1 MQKKRNILGT
11 IVNTAVFII
20 LEIAALTML
29 SHSSSV
35 QNFFLIKW
43 SHAIQGEL
51 WGTTEAISEYFSLKE
66 KNRELS
72 EQIFKLNREV
82 ESLNQRLEKSGLDS
96 LSGNYSNYS
105 ASKFDFIPAKVI
117 KNNLNKQHNYIILDK
132 GSKDGIT
139 TQSGVITPDGVVG
152 IVDAVSRNY
161 AYVISLL
168 NSELNISA
176 RIGDSG
182 AAGPMSWDGIS
193 SNKAILKEIPLQYK
207 FEEGDTVYTSG
218 FSSIFPPDIPLGV
231 TGKTKVVNGA
241 TYEVKV
247 QLFQNFSSL
256 RYVTIVKNRDILEIE
271 ELEQHQEGKKE
282 KK

>member
-1 MQKKRNILGT
+1 MQKKRNILS
-11 IVNTAVFII
+11 IIINTAVFII

-35 QNFFLIKW
+35 QNFFLAKW
-43 SHAIQGEL
+43 SHAIQGRL

-66 KNRELS
+66 KNKELS
-72 EQIFKLNREV
+72 GQIFKLNQEIEFLNRRI
-82 ESLNQRLEKSGLDS
+82 ESSRLDS
-96 LSGNYSNYS
+96 LSNSYAGNSG
-105 ASKFDFIPAKVI
+105 SKFDFIPAKVI
-117 KNNLNKQHNYIILDK
+117 KNNLNKQHNYIILEK

-161 AYVISLL
+161 SYVISLL

-176 RIGDSG
+176 RIGNSG
-182 AAGPMSWDGIS
+182 AAGPMSWDGTS
-193 SNKAILKEIPLQYK
+193 SNMATLKEIPLQYK

-247 QLFQNFSSL
+247 QLFQDFSSL
-256 RYVTIVKNRDILEIE
+256 RYVTVVKNKDMFEIE
-271 ELEQHQEGKKE
+271 ELEQHQESKKE

>member
-1 MQKKRNILGT
+1 MQKKRNILS
-11 IVNTAVFII
+11 IIINTAVFII

-35 QNFFLIKW
+35 QNFFLVKW
-43 SHAIQGEL
+43 SHAIQGKL
-51 WGTTEAISEYFSLKE
+51 WGTTETISGYFSLKE
-66 KNRELS
+66 ENRKLS
-72 EQIFKLNREV
+72 EQIFNLNREV
-82 ESLNQRLEKSGLDS
+82 EHLMRKLEQSRIDS
-96 LSGNYSNYS
+96 LSSSYSHYS
-105 ASKFDFIPAKVI
+105 DSKFDFIPAKVI
-117 KNNLNKQHNYIILDK
+117 KNNLNKQHNYIILEN
-132 GSKDGIT
+132 GYKDGIT

-161 AYVISLL
+161 AFVISLL
-168 NSELNISA
+168 NSEINISA

-182 AAGPMSWDGIS
+182 AAGPMAWDGIS
-193 SNKAILKEIPLQYK
+193 SNQAILKEIPLQYK

-247 QLFQNFSSL
+247 RLFQNFSSL

-271 ELEQHQEGKKE
+271 ELEQHQESKKE

>member
-43 SHAIQGEL
+43 SHTIQGEL

-82 ESLNQRLEKSGLDS
+82 ESLNQRLEKSRLDS

-271 ELEQHQEGKKE
+271 ELEQYQEGKKE

>member
-82 ESLNQRLEKSGLDS
+82 ESLNQRLEKSRLDS
-96 LSGNYSNYS
+96 LSSNYSNYS

>member
-43 SHAIQGEL
+43 SHTIQGEL

-82 ESLNQRLEKSGLDS
+82 ESLNQRLEKSRLDS

>member
-82 ESLNQRLEKSGLDS
+82 ESLNQRLEKSRLDS